1 MKNVMVL
8 GAGMVGSAIARD
20 LAGEQKVTVADIDP
34 KRLDVLSRGG
44 LSTRRVDISDSE
56 QLRGAVADQD
66 LVIGAVP
73 GFLGFSTLKT
83 VVEAGKSAVDIS
95 FFEEDPFEL
104 DENARENGVT
114 AVVDCGVAPGMGNII
129 LGFHDR
135 TMRVDFFECLV
146 GGLPVKRSW
155 PFQYKAPFSPIDVLE
170 EYIRPARM
178 MENGEIVAK
187 PALSEPEYVELEP
200 VGTLEACNTDGLRT
214 LLRTM
219 KTPTMREKTL
229 RYPGHIEYVRVLLDS
244 GFFSKDPVDVGGVAV
259 SPIDLTAKLLF
270 RKWRLGRDEPDITL
284 MRIRISGEEGGAP
297 KEYTYDLFDQYDEET
312 GTLSMARTTGY
323 TCSSVARLLLRG
335 EFRRKGVCPP
345 EYVGAEEGCFHQVMG
360 DLRDRGVIYRVAEGP
375 PPA

>member
-259 SPIDLTAKLLF
+259 APIDLTAKLLF